1 MLSKQIPLGIYEKAL
16 PAGDELNQSILLN
29 NKYIFKH
36 IPINSPQYS
45 PQYSPQ
51 GVVVIHGG
59 ILNSVEIFSVM
70 VQ

>member
-16 PAGDELNQSILLN
+16 PAGDELNQAILLN

-36 IPINSPQYS
+36 LPINS

-51 GVVVIHGG
+51 GVVVIHRG

>member
-1 MLSKQIPLGIYEKAL
+1 MQAFQPAL
-16 PAGDELNQSILLN
+16 PDGDELNQSILLN
-29 NKYIFKH
+29 NKYIFKRL
-36 IPINSPQYS
+36 PINS

>member
-16 PAGDELNQSILLN
+16 PAGDELNQAISLN

-36 IPINSPQYS
+36 LPINS

>member
-16 PAGDELNQSILLN
+16 PAGDELNQAILLN

-36 IPINSPQYS
+36 IPIN
-45 PQYSPQ
+45 SPQ

>member
-1 MLSKQIPLGIYEKAL
+1 MQAFQPAL
-16 PAGDELNQSILLN
+16 PGGDELNQAILLN
-29 NKYIFKH
+29 NKYIFKYL
-36 IPINSPQYS
+36 PINS

>member
-1 MLSKQIPLGIYEKAL
+1 MQPFQPAL
-16 PAGDELNQSILLN
+16 PGGDELNQPILLN
-29 NKYIFKH
+29 NKYIFKYL
-36 IPINSPQYS
+36 PINS

>member
-16 PAGDELNQSILLN
+16 PAGDEHNQAILLN
-29 NKYIFKH
+29 NKYIFKYL
-36 IPINSPQYS
+36 PINS

>member
-16 PAGDELNQSILLN
+16 PAGDELNKSILLN

-36 IPINSPQYS
+36 IPINS

>member
-16 PAGDELNQSILLN
+16 PDGDELNHAILLN

-36 IPINSPQYS
+36 IPINS

>member
-1 MLSKQIPLGIYEKAL
+1 MLSKQIPLGTYEKAL
-16 PAGDELNQSILLN
+16 PAGDELNQAILLN

-36 IPINSPQYS
+36 LPINS

>member
-16 PAGDELNQSILLN
+16 PAGDDLNQAILLN
-29 NKYIFKH
+29 NKCIFKH
-36 IPINSPQYS
+36 LPINS

>member
-1 MLSKQIPLGIYEKAL
+1 MQAFQPAL
-16 PAGDELNQSILLN
+16 PAGDELNQPILLN
-29 NKYIFKH
+29 NKYIFKYL
-36 IPINSPQYS
+36 PINS

>member
-16 PAGDELNQSILLN
+16 PAGDELNQYILLN
-29 NKYIFKH
+29 NNYIFKRL
-36 IPINSPQYS
+36 PINS

>member
-1 MLSKQIPLGIYEKAL
+1 MQAFQPAL
-16 PAGDELNQSILLN
+16 PGGDELNQAILLN

-36 IPINSPQYS
+36 PPINS

>member
-1 MLSKQIPLGIYEKAL
+1 MQPFQPAL
-16 PAGDELNQSILLN
+16 PAGDELNQAILLN

-36 IPINSPQYS
+36 LPINS

>member
-1 MLSKQIPLGIYEKAL
+1 MQAFQPAL
-16 PAGDELNQSILLN
+16 PGGDELNQAILLN
-29 NKYIFKH
+29 NKHIFKH
-36 IPINSPQYS
+36 PPINS